1 MCETS
6 NSKSL
11 VNLGKTNEMSIQ
23 VDSDGLFEFYR
34 SSQVHQI
41 KPLNLK
47 QKSSLTYRKL
57 SRNTQSL
64 KNLKH
69 PGHTN
74 SQNCDQSIE
83 DPWKVKCLS
92 PKMHKYLESR
102 TKSNI
107 YIAKTQMNSI
117 RDSLIKND
125 TKKIN
130 SLNCLPKCKAVD
142 KVAPVYKVPPVVDPL
157 VNFSKKLEVK
167 PLFKTKKSI
176 VNKKRILLNASN
188 SKKKVC
194 NDQGLKIVNLNGFKL
209 NFFGL

>member
-1 MCETS
+1 MCEIKDP
-6 NSKSL
+6 NSL

-34 SSQVHQI
+34 NSQVHQI
-41 KPLNLK
+41 KPLNFK
-47 QKSSLTYRKL
+47 QKSSLTYRKP

-74 SQNCDQSIE
+74 SHHYEESIE
-83 DPWKVKCLS
+83 EFRKVKGLS
-92 PKMHKYLESR
+92 PKIQKYLESK
-102 TKSNI
+102 TKSNN
-107 YIAKTQMNSI
+107 YISRTQMNSI

-125 TKKIN
+125 SKN
-130 SLNCLPKCKAVD
+130 LDSLKCFPKCKTIE
-142 KVAPVYKVPPVVDPL
+142 KVTPVYKVPPVVDPL

-167 PLFKTKKSI
+167 PLFNTKKSI
-176 VNKKRILLNASN
+176 ANKKRILLNASN
-188 SKKKVC
+188 SKKKIP
-194 NDQGLKIVNLNGFKL
+194 NDQGLKIINLNGFKL